1 MRVACQLKSAIFLT
15 ACESRDRVIASNG
28 IAEDTIDVKDVQTAG
43 GTWRYAAEVHRRRL
57 GLFRATILS
66 LISFQLACDT
76 DDQVAQVAQEIVEA
90 AKAPDKAQESVQ
102 EIEAWMR
109 LETREFPLLIWS
121 AQTVQSDYHAPEKFD
136 LNLQVAAALDF
147 ISAEIPEFFHER
159 EGDRVTVKVG
169 AKSRSF
175 DWPKDLSFRDG
186 AAWLEPVLVFVR
198 DELKLEGESLHELE
212 YQALNGYVA
221 PLDPHTILLTPREHA
236 DLGVKTRG
244 HFGGV
249 GIRVY
254 AADRYIVVD
263 EVLPDMPAERAGV
276 KAGDLILKIDGQST
290 VNMPII
296 EARDL
301 LRGPEGSKVECEIQ
315 REGEGKL
322 TVEIERAVIR
332 IDSVEPHRLA
342 GDVAYLRVTTF
353 QEDTGA
359 KVGEALERMAK
370 DKSLSG
376 VVMDLRGN
384 AGGLL
389 TQATALLDHIVTRG
403 ELVIVRSAMG
413 REAQAAKPVQTLDAQ
428 VPVVVLV
435 DEGSASAA
443 EIVSGGIVHLGRGVV
458 LGRTSFGKGTV
469 QMLKPS
475 APYGKE
481 LGLKLTVAEYRVA
494 GDTAIQSR
502 GVTPDLQLLPVRLQ
516 EIAGVAAAY
525 DDERFERERERH
537 ITQHLPSSRQKLSE
551 PAEPAFSLRYLERQ
565 WDLRE
570 GEAPPMRD
578 PEVRLA
584 REIALGLAGKGTRDE
599 MLAELPKLAAALRAR
614 EDSAIAQGMDE
625 AWKGPPRWGGRAGA
639 GGVAELALEAKLIDA
654 KGAKPGDP
662 FSVQLSVTN
671 EGEVPIER
679 VHVISDCEEDEL
691 DGIEYFFGTLAPKET
706 RTETLHLAMSAWHP
720 ARYEQLRFDA
730 HVGEPDPRADASAV
744 VGVDLGPPSRP
755 RMAFSYWI
763 VDDPKAAKRAPKR
776 PAVDPRLGKD
786 EFEVKGN
793 GDGRLQPGEQVLLA
807 FELHNLGPGV
817 AEQSLLRVR
826 NLSRTQA
833 LLEEGE
839 LSLGLLRAGK
849 VARGSIGVTVSPEAD
864 RTMPIDFAVIAGDA
878 VLRETVEGELE
889 FSLAEAAPSFGK
901 PEPGADAM
909 VLPPEFS
916 VDETP
921 TRVDQKE
928 ITIRGRASHARGVKD
943 VVAWVQGLG
952 GPLTD
957 HKVAYQANPVADATA
972 ADARVL
978 AFEFTIPLEPG
989 SNDISLIARDLEGIE
1004 SRYDI
1009 AVFRTP

>member
-1 MRVACQLKSAIFLT
+1 
-15 ACESRDRVIASNG
+15 
-28 IAEDTIDVKDVQTAG
+28 
-43 GTWRYAAEVHRRRL
+43 VHRRRL

-66 LISFQLACDT
+66 LISFQLACDPENP
-76 DDQVAQVAQEIVEA
+76 DAQVAQKVMGA
-90 AKAPDKAQESVQ
+90 AKAAEDRGESVE

-136 LNLQVAAALDF
+136 LDLQIAAALDF
-147 ISAEIPEFFHER
+147 ISAEVPEFFHER
-159 EGDRVTVKVG
+159 EGDQVTVKVG
-169 AKSRSF
+169 AKSQTF
-175 DWPKDLSFRDG
+175 DWPKGLSFRDG

-198 DELKLEGESLHELE
+198 DELKLEGQSLHELE

-244 HFGGV
+244 HFGGI

-263 EVLPDMPAERAGV
+263 EVLPKMPAAKAGM

-301 LRGPEGSKVECEIQ
+301 LRGPEGSKVECEVQ

-322 TVEIERAVIR
+322 TIEIERAVIR
-332 IDSVEPHRLA
+332 IDSVEPHRLP
-342 GDVAYLRVTTF
+342 GDVAYLRITTF

-359 KVGEALERMAK
+359 KVGEALEKMAK
-370 DKSLSG
+370 EKALSG

-389 TQATALLDHIVTRG
+389 TQATALLDHLVTQG

-413 REAQAAKPVQTLDAQ
+413 REAQAAKPVQTLDAKA
-428 VPVVVLV
+428 PVVVLV

-443 EIVSGGIVHLGRGVV
+443 EIVSGGIIHLERGVV

-537 ITQHLPSSRQKLSE
+537 ITQHLPSSRQKL
-551 PAEPAFSLRYLERQ
+551 PAPAQPAFSLRYLERH
-565 WDLRE
+565 WELRE

-584 REIALGLAGKGTRDE
+584 QEIAVGLAGKGTRDG
-599 MLAELPKLAAALRAR
+599 MLAELPKLAESLRSR
-614 EDSAIAQGMDE
+614 EDGAIAKGMDE
-625 AWKGPPRWGGRAGA
+625 AWKGPARWGGDGSA
-639 GGVAELALEAKLIDA
+639 GGAAKLALEAKLIDGE
-654 KGAKPGDP
+654 GAKPGDP
-662 FSVQLSVTN
+662 FAVQLSVTN
-671 EGEVPIER
+671 EGETPVER

-720 ARYEQLRFDA
+720 ARYEQLTFDA
-730 HVGEPDPRADASAV
+730 HAGEPDPKADASATL
-744 VGVDLGPPSRP
+744 GVDLGPPSRP

-776 PAVDPRLGKD
+776 PAIDPRLGKD
-786 EFEVKGN
+786 EFDVKGN
-793 GDGRLQPGEQVLLA
+793 GDGRMQPGEQVLLA
-807 FELHNLGPGV
+807 FEVRNLGPGV

-839 LSLGLLRAGK
+839 LSLGVLKPGK
-849 VARGSIGVTVSPEAD
+849 VARGSIGVTVSPKAD
-864 RTMPIDFAVIAGDA
+864 PKMPIDFAVIAGDA
-878 VLRETVEGELE
+878 VLRETVEGELV
-889 FSLAEAAPSFGK
+889 FSFEDGK
-901 PEPGADAM
+901 PAFAKPESDAEAM
-909 VLPPEFS
+909 VLPPAIHVEA
-916 VDETP
+916 TP
-921 TRVDQKE
+921 TKVNQKE
-928 ITIRGRASHARGVKD
+928 ITIRGRATHARGVKD

-957 HKVAYQANPVADATA
+957 HKVAYQASPSSDPKA
-972 ADARVL
+972 ADAQSL

-989 SNDISLIARDLEGIE
+989 SNDISLIARDLDGVE

-1009 AVFRTP
+1009 AIFRTQ